1 VTFTNPAGNANTRCA
16 TQFFEGE
23 YNFKLLPD
31 TSAKHTFNKPGEYF
45 YNDCHS
51 PRSTG
56 KIVVY

>member
-1 VTFTNPAGNANTRCA
+1 MRGEQYLLKAKNGCA
-16 TQFFEGE
+16 IGKP
-23 YNFKLLPD
+23 NFKLLPG